1 MKGILKW
8 LKNSSK
14 MKRWMFLCVV
24 GISLV
29 LFGMATI
36 LDSES
41 LTTLKV
47 FLVVGCFIIGFTS
60 IVLSII
66 FMQKRT
72 LELLVEQSD
81 TRKEKSNVNTL
92 IFNKKVFNQG
102 PKVVVIGG
110 GTGLNSVLKG
120 LKHYTDNITAIVTVS
135 DYGNGASFSR
145 DQLKLLPIEDIK
157 ESLVALSYDEESVE
171 KLLNFQFKYGKLAN
185 LSFGDI
191 FFFAM
196 NQTNGSFYKSIENS
210 KNILNMT
217 GRVIPGTLD
226 SIKIC
231 AELEDGTVVE
241 NRDSITEMVA
251 KNATRISRVY
261 ITPTN
266 TIPAPGVLDAIR
278 EADAIVIGPGSLYT
292 NVIPNLLIKGIARE
306 IKKSRATK
314 IYVSN
319 IMTEMGQT
327 DNYTLSDHLKAI
339 VDYVGESVIDY
350 CIYDTGEVVPEFIQK
365 YNLKGADIVIPDI
378 KECKALGIN
387 LVQRNLSTIEDFSI
401 RHDPDVIASTIIQ
414 LVCDELKFAD
424 MQNNSQYM
432 MLNSK
437 LKDSKKEIKKKERK
451 EKKDKLASQSP
462 EGDAPKKK
470 FERNPLKGESKFQQK
485 YKTRI
490 QQIKDSN
497 NPINKFKKK
506 KIHRDDEEQ
515 EFQGAFDYREFI
527 TNNAEEIAEAEEKS
541 SNKGKRGDNQ

>member
-1 MKGILKW
+1 MNGILKW

-14 MKRWMFLCVV
+14 MKRWIFLCVV

-47 FLVVGCFIIGFTS
+47 ILVVGCFIIGFTS
-60 IVLSII
+60 IVISII

-81 TRKEKSNVNTL
+81 TRKEKNNVNTL

-145 DQLKLLPIEDIK
+145 DQLKLLPIENIK

-251 KNATRISRVY
+251 KNATKISRVY

-292 NVIPNLLIKGIARE
+292 NVIPNILIKGIARE

-339 VDYVGESVIDY
+339 IDYVGEGVIDY

-437 LKDSKKEIKKKERK
+437 LKDSKKEIKRKERK
-451 EKKDKLASQSP
+451 EKKEKHANQNPGGSSS
-462 EGDAPKKK
+462 KNK

-497 NPINKFKKK
+497 NPINKMKKK
-506 KIHRDDEEQ
+506 KVSQPEEEQ

-527 TNNAEEIAEAEEKS
+527 SNNTEEIAEEEKE
-541 SNKGKRGDNQ
+541 SNKGKRGDN

>member
-1 MKGILKW
+1 MNGILKW

-14 MKRWMFLCVV
+14 MKRWIFLCVV

-47 FLVVGCFIIGFTS
+47 ILVVGCFIIGFTS
-60 IVLSII
+60 IVISII

-81 TRKEKSNVNTL
+81 TRKEKNNVNTL

-145 DQLKLLPIEDIK
+145 DQLKLLPIENIK

-251 KNATRISRVY
+251 KNATKISRVY

-292 NVIPNLLIKGIARE
+292 NVIPNILIKGIARE

-339 VDYVGESVIDY
+339 IDYVGEGVIDY

-437 LKDSKKEIKKKERK
+437 LKDSKKEIKRKERK
-451 EKKDKLASQSP
+451 EKKEKHANQNP
-462 EGDAPKKK
+462 GDSSSKNK

-497 NPINKFKKK
+497 NPINKMKKK
-506 KIHRDDEEQ
+506 KVSQPEEEQ

-527 TNNAEEIAEAEEKS
+527 SNNTEEIAEEEKE
-541 SNKGKRGDNQ
+541 SNKGKRGDN

>member
-1 MKGILKW
+1 MNGILKW

-14 MKRWMFLCVV
+14 MKRWIFLCVV

-47 FLVVGCFIIGFTS
+47 ILVVGCFIIGFTS
-60 IVLSII
+60 IVISII

-81 TRKEKSNVNTL
+81 TRKEKNNVNTL

-251 KNATRISRVY
+251 KNATKISRVY

-292 NVIPNLLIKGIARE
+292 NVIPNILIKGIARE

-339 VDYVGESVIDY
+339 IDYVGEGVIDY

-437 LKDSKKEIKKKERK
+437 LKDSKKEIKRKERK
-451 EKKDKLASQSP
+451 EKKEKHANQNP
-462 EGDAPKKK
+462 GDSSSKNK

-497 NPINKFKKK
+497 NPINKMKKK
-506 KIHRDDEEQ
+506 KVSQPEEEQ

-527 TNNAEEIAEAEEKS
+527 SNNTEEIAEEEKE
-541 SNKGKRGDNQ
+541 SNKGKRGDN

>member
-14 MKRWMFLCVV
+14 MKRWIFLCVV

-47 FLVVGCFIIGFTS
+47 ILVVGCFIIGFTS
-60 IVLSII
+60 IVISII

-81 TRKEKSNVNTL
+81 TRKEKNNVNTL

-251 KNATRISRVY
+251 KNATKISRVY

-292 NVIPNLLIKGIARE
+292 NVIPNILIKGIARE

-339 VDYVGESVIDY
+339 IDYVGEGVIDY

-437 LKDSKKEIKKKERK
+437 LKDSKKEIKRKERK
-451 EKKDKLASQSP
+451 EKKEKHANQNPGGSSS
-462 EGDAPKKK
+462 KNK

-497 NPINKFKKK
+497 NPINKMKKK
-506 KIHRDDEEQ
+506 KVSQPEEEQ

-527 TNNAEEIAEAEEKS
+527 SNNTEEIAEEEKE
-541 SNKGKRGDNQ
+541 SNKGKRGDN

>member
-1 MKGILKW
+1 M
-8 LKNSSK
+8 
-14 MKRWMFLCVV
+14 
-24 GISLV
+24 
-29 LFGMATI
+29 
-36 LDSES
+36 
-41 LTTLKV
+41 
-47 FLVVGCFIIGFTS
+47 
-60 IVLSII
+60 
-66 FMQKRT
+66 
-72 LELLVEQSD
+72 
-81 TRKEKSNVNTL
+81 
-92 IFNKKVFNQG
+92 
-102 PKVVVIGG
+102 
-110 GTGLNSVLKG
+110 
-120 LKHYTDNITAIVTVS
+120 
-135 DYGNGASFSR
+135 
-145 DQLKLLPIEDIK
+145 
-157 ESLVALSYDEESVE
+157 
-171 KLLNFQFKYGKLAN
+171 
-185 LSFGDI
+185 
-191 FFFAM
+191 
-196 NQTNGSFYKSIENS
+196 
-210 KNILNMT
+210 
-217 GRVIPGTLD
+217 
-226 SIKIC
+226 
-231 AELEDGTVVE
+231 
-241 NRDSITEMVA
+241 
-251 KNATRISRVY
+251 
-261 ITPTN
+261 
-266 TIPAPGVLDAIR
+266 
-278 EADAIVIGPGSLYT
+278 
-292 NVIPNLLIKGIARE
+292 
-306 IKKSRATK
+306 
-314 IYVSN
+314 
-319 IMTEMGQT
+319 
-327 DNYTLSDHLKAI
+327 
-339 VDYVGESVIDY
+339 
-350 CIYDTGEVVPEFIQK
+350 VPEFIQK

>member
-1 MKGILKW
+1 MNGILQW

-14 MKRWMFLCVV
+14 MKRWMLLCVV
-24 GISLV
+24 GITLV

-217 GRVIPGTLD
+217 GRVIPG
-226 SIKIC
+226 I
-231 AELEDGTVVE
+231 
-241 NRDSITEMVA
+241 
-251 KNATRISRVY
+251 Y

>member
-47 FLVVGCFIIGFTS
+47 LLVVGCFIIGFTS
-60 IVLSII
+60 IVISII

-81 TRKEKSNVNTL
+81 TRKEKNNVNTL

-251 KNATRISRVY
+251 KNATKISRVY

-292 NVIPNLLIKGIARE
+292 NVIPNILIKGIARE

-339 VDYVGESVIDY
+339 IDYVGEGVIDY

-451 EKKDKLASQSP
+451 EKKEKHANQNAGGSSS
-462 EGDAPKKK
+462 KNK

-497 NPINKFKKK
+497 NPINKLKKK
-506 KIHRDDEEQ
+506 KVSQPEEEQ
-515 EFQGAFDYREFI
+515 KFQGEFDYREFI
-527 TNNAEEIAEAEEKS
+527 SSNAEEIAEDEKE
-541 SNKGKRGDNQ
+541 SNKGKRGDN

>member
-1 MKGILKW
+1 MNGILKW

-14 MKRWMFLCVV
+14 MKRWIFLCVV

-47 FLVVGCFIIGFTS
+47 ILVVGCFIIGFTS
-60 IVLSII
+60 IVISII

-81 TRKEKSNVNTL
+81 TRKEKNNVNTL

-251 KNATRISRVY
+251 KNATKISRVY

-292 NVIPNLLIKGIARE
+292 NVIPNILIKGIARE

-339 VDYVGESVIDY
+339 IDYVGEGVIDY

-437 LKDSKKEIKKKERK
+437 LKDSKKEIKRKERK
-451 EKKDKLASQSP
+451 EKKEKHANQNPGGSSS
-462 EGDAPKKK
+462 KNK

-497 NPINKFKKK
+497 NPINKMKKK
-506 KIHRDDEEQ
+506 KVSQPEEEQ

-527 TNNAEEIAEAEEKS
+527 SNNTEEIAEEEKE
-541 SNKGKRGDNQ
+541 SNKGKRGDN

>member
-14 MKRWMFLCVV
+14 MKRWIFLCVV

-47 FLVVGCFIIGFTS
+47 ILVVGCFIIGFTS
-60 IVLSII
+60 IVISII

-81 TRKEKSNVNTL
+81 TRKEKNNVNTL

-145 DQLKLLPIEDIK
+145 DQLKLLPIENIK

-251 KNATRISRVY
+251 KNATKISRVY

-292 NVIPNLLIKGIARE
+292 NVIPNILIKGIARE

-319 IMTEMGQT
+319 IMTEMSQT

-339 VDYVGESVIDY
+339 IDYVGEGVIDY

-437 LKDSKKEIKKKERK
+437 LKDSKKEIKRKERK
-451 EKKDKLASQSP
+451 EKKEKHANQNP
-462 EGDAPKKK
+462 GDSSSKNK

-497 NPINKFKKK
+497 NPINKMKKK
-506 KIHRDDEEQ
+506 KVSQPEEEQ

-527 TNNAEEIAEAEEKS
+527 SNNTEEIAEEEKE
-541 SNKGKRGDNQ
+541 SNKGKRGDN

>member
-14 MKRWMFLCVV
+14 MKRWIFLCVV

-47 FLVVGCFIIGFTS
+47 LLVVGCFIIGFTS
-60 IVLSII
+60 IVISII

-81 TRKEKSNVNTL
+81 TRKEKNNVNTL

-251 KNATRISRVY
+251 KNATKISRVY

-339 VDYVGESVIDY
+339 IDYVGEGVIDY

-437 LKDSKKEIKKKERK
+437 LKDSKKEIKRKERK
-451 EKKDKLASQSP
+451 EKKEKHANQNSGGSSF
-462 EGDAPKKK
+462 KNK

-490 QQIKDSN
+490 QQIKESN
-497 NPINKFKKK
+497 NPINKMKKK
-506 KIHRDDEEQ
+506 KVSQPEEEQ

-527 TNNAEEIAEAEEKS
+527 SSSAEEIAEDEKE
-541 SNKGKRGDNQ
+541 SNKGKRGDN

>member
-14 MKRWMFLCVV
+14 MKRWIFLCVV

-47 FLVVGCFIIGFTS
+47 ILVVGCFIIGFTS
-60 IVLSII
+60 IVISII

-81 TRKEKSNVNTL
+81 TRKEKNNVNTL

-145 DQLKLLPIEDIK
+145 DQLKLLPIENIK

-241 NRDSITEMVA
+241 NSDSITEMVA
-251 KNATRISRVY
+251 KNATKISRVY

-292 NVIPNLLIKGIARE
+292 NVIPNILIKGIARE

-339 VDYVGESVIDY
+339 IDYVGEGVIDY

-437 LKDSKKEIKKKERK
+437 LKDSKKEIKRKERK
-451 EKKDKLASQSP
+451 EKKEKHANQNP
-462 EGDAPKKK
+462 GDSSSKNK

-497 NPINKFKKK
+497 NPINKMKKK
-506 KIHRDDEEQ
+506 KVSQPEEEQ

-527 TNNAEEIAEAEEKS
+527 SNNTEEIAEEEKE
-541 SNKGKRGDNQ
+541 SNKGKRGDN

>member
-14 MKRWMFLCVV
+14 MKRWIFLCVV

-60 IVLSII
+60 IVISII

-81 TRKEKSNVNTL
+81 TRKEKNNVNSL

-251 KNATRISRVY
+251 KNATKISRVY

-278 EADAIVIGPGSLYT
+278 EADAIIIGPGSLYT

-339 VDYVGESVIDY
+339 IDYVGEGVIDY

-451 EKKDKLASQSP
+451 EKKEKHANQNAVGSLS
-462 EGDAPKKK
+462 KNK

-490 QQIKDSN
+490 QQIKESN
-497 NPINKFKKK
+497 NPINKLKKK
-506 KIHRDDEEQ
+506 KVSQPEEEQ
-515 EFQGAFDYREFI
+515 EVSRRI
-527 TNNAEEIAEAEEKS
+527 
-541 SNKGKRGDNQ
+541 

>member
-14 MKRWMFLCVV
+14 MKRWIFLCVV

-60 IVLSII
+60 IVISII

-81 TRKEKSNVNTL
+81 TRKEKNNVNTL

-251 KNATRISRVY
+251 KNATKISRVY

-292 NVIPNLLIKGIARE
+292 NVIPNILIKGIARE

-339 VDYVGESVIDY
+339 IDYVGEGVIDY

-437 LKDSKKEIKKKERK
+437 LKDSKKEIKRKERK
-451 EKKDKLASQSP
+451 EKKEKHANQNPGGSSS
-462 EGDAPKKK
+462 KNK

-497 NPINKFKKK
+497 NPINKMKKK
-506 KIHRDDEEQ
+506 KVSQPEEEQ

-527 TNNAEEIAEAEEKS
+527 SNNTEEIAEEEKE
-541 SNKGKRGDNQ
+541 SNKGKRGDN

>member
-14 MKRWMFLCVV
+14 MKRWIFLCVV

-47 FLVVGCFIIGFTS
+47 ILVVGCFIIGFTS
-60 IVLSII
+60 IVISII

-81 TRKEKSNVNTL
+81 TRKEKNNVNTL

-145 DQLKLLPIEDIK
+145 DQLKLLPIENIK

-251 KNATRISRVY
+251 KNATKISRVY

-292 NVIPNLLIKGIARE
+292 NVIPNILIKGIARE

-339 VDYVGESVIDY
+339 IDYVGEGVIDY

-378 KECKALGIN
+378 KECKALGIK

-437 LKDSKKEIKKKERK
+437 LKDSKKEIKRKERK
-451 EKKDKLASQSP
+451 EKKEKHANQNP
-462 EGDAPKKK
+462 GDSSSKNK

-497 NPINKFKKK
+497 NPINKMKKK
-506 KIHRDDEEQ
+506 KVSQPEEEQ

-527 TNNAEEIAEAEEKS
+527 SNNTEEIAEEEKE
-541 SNKGKRGDNQ
+541 SNKGKRGDN

>member
-1 MKGILKW
+1 MKGILRW

-14 MKRWMFLCVV
+14 MKRWIFLCVV

-47 FLVVGCFIIGFTS
+47 LLVVGCFIIGFTS
-60 IVLSII
+60 IVISII

-81 TRKEKSNVNTL
+81 TRKEKNNVNTL

-251 KNATRISRVY
+251 KNATKISRVY

-292 NVIPNLLIKGIARE
+292 NVIPNILIKGIARE

-339 VDYVGESVIDY
+339 IDYVGEGVIDY

-437 LKDSKKEIKKKERK
+437 LKDSKKEIKRKERK
-451 EKKDKLASQSP
+451 EKKEKHANQNAGGSSS
-462 EGDAPKKK
+462 KNK

-485 YKTRI
+485 YKARI

-497 NPINKFKKK
+497 NPINKLKKK
-506 KIHRDDEEQ
+506 KVSQPEEEQ
-515 EFQGAFDYREFI
+515 KFQGEFDYREFI
-527 TNNAEEIAEAEEKS
+527 SSNAEEIAEDEKE
-541 SNKGKRGDNQ
+541 SNKGKRGDN

>member
-1 MKGILKW
+1 MNGILKW

-14 MKRWMFLCVV
+14 MKRWIFLCVV

-47 FLVVGCFIIGFTS
+47 ILVVGCFIIGFTS
-60 IVLSII
+60 IVISII

-81 TRKEKSNVNTL
+81 TRKEKNNVNTL

-251 KNATRISRVY
+251 KNATKISRVY

-292 NVIPNLLIKGIARE
+292 NVIPNILIKGIARE

-339 VDYVGESVIDY
+339 IDYVGEGVIDY

-437 LKDSKKEIKKKERK
+437 LKDSKKEIKRKERK
-451 EKKDKLASQSP
+451 EKKEKHANQNPGGSSS
-462 EGDAPKKK
+462 KNK

-497 NPINKFKKK
+497 NPINKMKKK
-506 KIHRDDEEQ
+506 KVSQPEEEQ

-527 TNNAEEIAEAEEKS
+527 SNNTEEITEEEKE
-541 SNKGKRGDNQ
+541 SNKGKRGDN

>member
-14 MKRWMFLCVV
+14 MKRWIFLCVV

-47 FLVVGCFIIGFTS
+47 ILVVGCFIIGFTS
-60 IVLSII
+60 IVISII

-81 TRKEKSNVNTL
+81 TRKEKNNVNTL

-145 DQLKLLPIEDIK
+145 DQLKLLPIENIK

-251 KNATRISRVY
+251 KNATKISRVY

-292 NVIPNLLIKGIARE
+292 NVIPNILIKGIARE

-339 VDYVGESVIDY
+339 IDYVGEGVIDY

-437 LKDSKKEIKKKERK
+437 LKDSKKEIKRKERK
-451 EKKDKLASQSP
+451 EKKEKHANQNPGGSSS
-462 EGDAPKKK
+462 KNK

-497 NPINKFKKK
+497 NPINKMKKK
-506 KIHRDDEEQ
+506 KVSQPEEEQ

-527 TNNAEEIAEAEEKS
+527 SNNTEEIAEEEKE
-541 SNKGKRGDNQ
+541 SNKGKRGDN

>member
-1 MKGILKW
+1 MNGILKW

-14 MKRWMFLCVV
+14 MKRWIFLCVV

-36 LDSES
+36 IDSES

-47 FLVVGCFIIGFTS
+47 ILVVGCFIIGFTS
-60 IVLSII
+60 IVISII

-81 TRKEKSNVNTL
+81 TRKEKNNVNTL

-251 KNATRISRVY
+251 KNATKISRVY

-292 NVIPNLLIKGIARE
+292 NVIPNILIKGIARE

-339 VDYVGESVIDY
+339 IDYVGEGVIDY

-437 LKDSKKEIKKKERK
+437 LKDSKKEIKRKERK
-451 EKKDKLASQSP
+451 EKKEKHANQNPGGSSS
-462 EGDAPKKK
+462 KNK

-497 NPINKFKKK
+497 NPINKMKKK
-506 KIHRDDEEQ
+506 KVSQPEEEQ

-527 TNNAEEIAEAEEKS
+527 SNNTEEIAEEEKE
-541 SNKGKRGDNQ
+541 SNKGKRGDN

>member
-14 MKRWMFLCVV
+14 MKRWIFLCVV

-47 FLVVGCFIIGFTS
+47 ILVVGCFIIGFTS
-60 IVLSII
+60 IVISII

-81 TRKEKSNVNTL
+81 TRKEKNNVNTL

-145 DQLKLLPIEDIK
+145 DQLKLLPIENIK

-251 KNATRISRVY
+251 KNATKISRVY

-292 NVIPNLLIKGIARE
+292 NVIPNILIKGIARE

-339 VDYVGESVIDY
+339 IDYVGEGVIDY

-437 LKDSKKEIKKKERK
+437 LKDSKKEIKRKERK
-451 EKKDKLASQSP
+451 EKKEKHANQNP
-462 EGDAPKKK
+462 GDSSSKNK

-497 NPINKFKKK
+497 NPINKMKKK
-506 KIHRDDEEQ
+506 KVSQPEEEQ

-527 TNNAEEIAEAEEKS
+527 SNNTEEIAEEEKE
-541 SNKGKRGDNQ
+541 SNKGKRGDN

>member
-14 MKRWMFLCVV
+14 MKRWIFLCVV

-47 FLVVGCFIIGFTS
+47 ILVVGCFIIGFTS
-60 IVLSII
+60 IVISII

-81 TRKEKSNVNTL
+81 TRKEKNNVNTL

-251 KNATRISRVY
+251 KNATKISRVY

-292 NVIPNLLIKGIARE
+292 NVIPNILIKGIARE

-339 VDYVGESVIDY
+339 IDYVGEGVIDY

-437 LKDSKKEIKKKERK
+437 LKDSKKEIKRKERK
-451 EKKDKLASQSP
+451 EKKEKHANQNPRGSSS
-462 EGDAPKKK
+462 KNK

-497 NPINKFKKK
+497 NPINKMKKK
-506 KIHRDDEEQ
+506 KVSQPEEEQ

-527 TNNAEEIAEAEEKS
+527 SNNTEEIAEEEKE
-541 SNKGKRGDNQ
+541 SNKGKRGDN

>member
-14 MKRWMFLCVV
+14 MKRWIFLCVV

-47 FLVVGCFIIGFTS
+47 ILVVGCFIIGFTS
-60 IVLSII
+60 IVISII

-81 TRKEKSNVNTL
+81 TRKEKNNVNTL

-145 DQLKLLPIEDIK
+145 DQLKLLPIENIK

-251 KNATRISRVY
+251 KNATKISRVY

-292 NVIPNLLIKGIARE
+292 NVIPNILIKGIARE

-339 VDYVGESVIDY
+339 IDYVGEGVIDY

-437 LKDSKKEIKKKERK
+437 LKDSKKEIKRKERK
-451 EKKDKLASQSP
+451 EKKEKHANQNP
-462 EGDAPKKK
+462 GDSSSKNK

-497 NPINKFKKK
+497 NPINKKKK
-506 KIHRDDEEQ
+506 KKVSQPEEEQ

-527 TNNAEEIAEAEEKS
+527 SNNTEEIAEEEKE
-541 SNKGKRGDNQ
+541 SNKGKRGDN